1 MAQKISSLDLRSIRN
16 DEHFEF
22 FTEFITLVNETG
34 RGALQIAKPFDT
46 FTALFAEEDEALKKI
61 SKSDLTRLI
70 HEADE
75 ARDTVFRGLAE
86 ANLATLNHF
95 RTDIRDAAI
104 RLQIVFDTYG
114 NVARKSVDEETSAVQ
129 NLLEELT
136 KHHAADVAKVGLTDW
151 AEELRVRNLAVRN
164 LTMGRDD
171 ESAIRSPLV
180 LRQVRGKVDEAYRK
194 IASRIDAFA
203 VIEEMNSEE
212 SDDDDYGAI
221 PPGELK
227 LKATKV
233 ASPYAGFITRLN
245 AAIERYNNRIAIRKR
260 KVAKKDS
267 QNQDSQDEGMRED
280 VLPPNESL
288 LS

>member
-34 RGALQIAKPFDT
+34 KAALQIAKPFDA

-61 SKSDLTRLI
+61 SKSNLTHLI

-86 ANLATLNHF
+86 ANLAVLNHF
-95 RTDIRDAAI
+95 RIDMREAAV

-114 NVARKSVDEETSAVQ
+114 NVAKKSVDEETSAVQ

-136 KHHAADVAKVGLTDW
+136 KHHATDMAKVGLTDW
-151 AEELRVRNLAVRN
+151 AEELQRLNGEVRK

-171 ESAIRSPLV
+171 ESATRSPLV
-180 LRQVRGKVDEAYRK
+180 LREARSKVDEAYRK
-194 IASRIDAFA
+194 IVTRIDAFA
-203 VIEEMNSEE
+203 VVEEMNSEDG
-212 SDDDDYGAI
+212 DDDDYGSI

-227 LKATKV
+227 LKAAKV
-233 ASPYAGFITRLN
+233 TSPYAGFITRLN
-245 AAIERYNNRIAIRKR
+245 AAIERYNNRIAIRKGKR
-260 KVAKKDS
+260 
-267 QNQDSQDEGMRED
+267 QNQDLQD
-280 VLPPNESL
+280 
-288 LS
+288 